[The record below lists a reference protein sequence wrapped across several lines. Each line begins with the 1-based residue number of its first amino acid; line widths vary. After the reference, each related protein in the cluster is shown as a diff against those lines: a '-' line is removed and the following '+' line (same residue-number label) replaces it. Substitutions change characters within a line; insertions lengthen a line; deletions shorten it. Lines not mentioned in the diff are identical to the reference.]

1 MWALFPTDTLI
12 VYDLAGGNRKD
23 LNTRHIYANRL
34 TLPTI
39 TSKEH
44 QMVVEFS
51 AGSCLSCSS
60 KPKRGFE
67 AIFSAVNE

>member
-1 MWALFPTDTLI
+1 MRALFPTDTLK
-12 VYDLAGGNRKD
+12 VYDLEGGNRKD
-23 LNTRHIYANRL
+23 LNTHVYASRL

-39 TSKEH
+39 TSKNH

-51 AGSCLSCSS
+51 AGTCFSCSS